1 MNQELVEISANIGEI
16 ENKYGQY
23 LKLIDDNMKKGNVI
37 ITNENE
43 FNSILKDSSN
53 LSQELLKYKN

>member
-1 MNQELVEISANIGEI
+1 VEISANIGEI

-37 ITNENE
+37 ITNEN
-43 FNSILKDSSN
+43 
-53 LSQELLKYKN
+53 